1 MRIIAGKYKGRT
13 LLEFKGYDIR
23 PTSDRARES
32 LFDIL
37 QLKVPGCAFL
47 DLFCGTGA
55 VGIEALSRGAKKVVL
70 NDVSRE
76 SVKIAKQNVAKLNN
90 PEGITVTNFDAETFV
105 KSGGEEYDV
114 IFLDPPYKSDAGL
127 KTLTFI
133 KNILKDDGIVV
144 FESETPFDGEADG
157 LTVYDS
163 RRYGRACFTFFRKSV

>member
-13 LLEFKGYDIR
+13 LFEFKGYDIR

-55 VGIEALSRGAKKVVL
+55 VGIEALSRGAKKAVL

-76 SVKIAKQNVAKLNN
+76 SVKIAKQNKRILRRL
-90 PEGITVTNFDAETFV
+90 
-105 KSGGEEYDV
+105 S
-114 IFLDPPYKSDAGL
+114 LRR
-127 KTLTFI
+127 
-133 KNILKDDGIVV
+133 KNHSHCERK
-144 FESETPFDGEADG
+144 
-157 LTVYDS
+157 
-163 RRYGRACFTFFRKSV
+163 RRKNYAFALYFR